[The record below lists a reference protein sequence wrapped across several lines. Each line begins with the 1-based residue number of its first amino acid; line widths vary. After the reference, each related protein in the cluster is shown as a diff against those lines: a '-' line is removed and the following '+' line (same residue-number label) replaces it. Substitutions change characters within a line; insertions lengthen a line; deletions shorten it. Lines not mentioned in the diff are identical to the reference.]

1 MRAIKLLSIFCLT
14 LIIGVY
20 PQMTYGRQDVAK
32 APHVDSKVIELN
44 DRKTIDEL
52 QKITKGEYEGV
63 ISGRNPVSI
72 DAPRDM
78 DADSL
83 KGVYDRKRG
92 IKERTF
98 RAPAI
103 PRPKSIAISEGI

>member
-1 MRAIKLLSIFCLT
+1 MRAIKLLTILCLT
-14 LIIGVY
+14 LICGIY
-20 PQMTYGRQDVAK
+20 PQMTYGKDAVAK
-32 APHVDSKVIELN
+32 APHEDNKAVELN

-52 QKITKGEYEGV
+52 KKITKGEYEGL
-63 ISGRNPVSI
+63 ISGRKPVSI
-72 DAPRDM
+72 DAPRDI

-103 PRPKSIAISEGI
+103 PRPKSIVISEGI